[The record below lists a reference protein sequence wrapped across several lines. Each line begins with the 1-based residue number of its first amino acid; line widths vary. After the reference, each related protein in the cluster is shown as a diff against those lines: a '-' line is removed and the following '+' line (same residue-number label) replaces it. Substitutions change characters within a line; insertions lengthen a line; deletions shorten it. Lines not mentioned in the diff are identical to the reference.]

1 VNIPGVFIRR
11 PVATTLLAVAIFLS
25 GALAYFHLPVAP
37 LPNITFP
44 VVVVQASMAGASPSI
59 MASTVA
65 EPLER
70 RLGTIADVS
79 ELTSVSTVGS
89 SQIVIQF
96 GLNRDINGAARD
108 VQAAIQAARADL
120 PTTLRNNPT
129 YREFNPADSPIMV
142 LALTSKTLTRA
153 QLYDS
158 ADSVIQQQLSQVD
171 GVGQITL
178 GGSALPSV
186 RVELQP
192 DQLNSY
198 GIGMEDVRAAIS
210 AANADSVKG
219 HIDQNGIRYEV
230 ESNDQISKAAPY
242 RDLVIA
248 YRNGSPVQLRDVAQ
262 VLDSAENI
270 RNAGLYNG
278 QDAVLVIVY
287 PLPGSNIVKTVAQI
301 RKSLPSIEATLPQNV
316 HVGVAVD
323 RSQSVNAAVGDTE
336 RTLFIAVLLVIG
348 VVFVFLQ
355 SPRAVLVPAVALPL
369 SIVGTFGP
377 MYLLG
382 YSIDNLSLMALTIGT
397 GFVVDDAV
405 VVLENIVR
413 HVESGMDVHEAA
425 MVGSAE
431 VSFTVIS
438 MSLSLI
444 AVFLPILLMPGIV
457 GLLFHEFA
465 VTLSIAILLS
475 LVISLTITPTMAAFV
490 ISRKSLHSKA
500 RWAVWYE
507 RQFERFRQ
515 AYSRSLTIVLDHALA
530 VILTLIG
537 LIVLN
542 VVLIR
547 FVPST
552 FFPEQDNG
560 ILMGQIIADQSI
572 SFQAMQKKLAQLQD
586 IVQKDPAVASVAGF
600 TGGRALNTA
609 NVFIELKPLAE
620 RKVAA
625 SQVVD
630 RLRPKL
636 NAVSGAKLFL
646 QAAQDLRIG
655 GRQSAS
661 EYQYTLT
668 SDDPEALFEW
678 VPKLVTALGKYHDRI
693 VDVNSDLQQNGLQLY
708 VNIDRTTA
716 ARYGFAPNQIDS
728 VLYDAFGQR
737 TVSTVYN
744 QLNQYYVVMEV
755 APQYW
760 QYPQTIDRIR
770 FSTAAGNPSGTQQT
784 QMSKQIVTGV
794 TAVTTGTSTSTGSA
808 GTTGTTASTGT
819 AGATGSSGATTSTS
833 TSSSG
838 TSSRN
843 ADAEAN
849 QLTNAISNAKGG
861 SSSGS
866 ADSTAAE
873 TMVPFTALAS
883 YISNHTATQVNHQG
897 GLVAGTISFNLPP
910 GGSLSDGLAAI
921 SEAGQELGM
930 PASIHGSSAGAAQVY
945 AQSMGTMPLLILA
958 ALAAVYI
965 VLGILYENTV
975 HPITILSTLPSAGI
989 GATLALLIFG
999 TPFSVIAMIGIILL
1013 IGIVKKNAIMMIDVA
1028 IHLQRDEGVEPT
1040 KAIHDAAVVRLRPI
1054 MMTTAAAVLG
1064 AVPLAIGIGQGASLR
1079 QPLGITVMGGLI
1091 LSQVFTLYTTP
1102 VIYLYLDRLRARL
1115 ARWSETLPW
1124 NRSDASA

>member
-1 VNIPGVFIRR
+1 VSIPSLFINR
-11 PVATTLLAVAIFLS
+11 PVATTLLAVAILLS
-25 GALAYFHLPVAP
+25 GALAYFRLPVAP
-37 LPNITFP
+37 LPNVTYP
-44 VVVVQASMAGASPSI
+44 VIVVQAAMAGASPDI

-70 RLGTIADVS
+70 RLRSIADVN
-79 ELTSVSTVGS
+79 ELTSTSTVGAAN
-89 SQIVIQF
+89 IVIQF
-96 GLNRDINGAARD
+96 GLSRDINGAARD

-129 YREFNPADSPIMV
+129 YREYNPADAPIMV
-142 LALTSKTLTRA
+142 LALTSDTLTRT

-158 ADSVIQQQLSQVD
+158 ADSIIQQQLSQVA

-198 GIGMEDVRAAIS
+198 GIGLEDVRAAIS
-210 AANADSVKG
+210 AANADSAKG
-219 HIDQNGIRYEV
+219 HIDQAGQRFEIL
-230 ESNDQISKAAPY
+230 SNDQISKAAPY
-242 RDLVIA
+242 RDLVVA
-248 YRNGSPVQLRDVAQ
+248 YRNNAPVLLRDVAD
-262 VLDSAENI
+262 VEDSAENI

-278 QDAVLVIVY
+278 KDAVLVIVY
-287 PLPGSNIVKTVAQI
+287 PLPGGNIVKTVAQI
-301 RKSLPSIEATLPQNV
+301 RKVLPSIEATLPHDV
-316 HVGVAVD
+316 HVGIAVD
-323 RSQSVNAAVGDTE
+323 RSQSVRSAVGDTE

-355 SPRAVLVPAVALPL
+355 SPRAILIPAVALPL
-369 SIVGTFGP
+369 SIIGSFGP

-413 HVESGMDVHEAA
+413 HVESGMDPHEAA
-425 MVGSAE
+425 MRGSAE

-444 AVFLPILLMPGIV
+444 AVFLPILLMPGII

-465 VTLSIAILLS
+465 VTLSIAILIS
-475 LVISLTITPTMAAFV
+475 LVISLTVTPTMAAYLLK
-490 ISRKSLHSKA
+490 RGGELHSKA
-500 RWAVWYE
+500 RWALWWE
-507 RQFERFRQ
+507 RQFERFKN
-515 AYSRSLTIVLDHALA
+515 AYARSLTIVLDHALM
-530 VILTLIG
+530 VGLTLLG

-542 VVLIR
+542 VFLLR
-547 FVPST
+547 LVPST

-560 ILMGQIIADQSI
+560 ILQGQIIADQSI
-572 SFQAMQKKLAQLQD
+572 SFQAMEQKLAQLQA
-586 IVQKDPAVASVAGF
+586 IVEQDPAVASVAGF
-600 TGGRALNTA
+600 AGGRALNQA
-609 NVFIELKPLAE
+609 NVFIELKPLSQ
-620 RKVAA
+620 RKLSA
-625 SQVVD
+625 SQVVA

-636 NAVSGAKLFL
+636 NAVSGARLFL

-655 GRQSAS
+655 GRQSAA

-668 SDDPEALFEW
+668 SDDPNALFKW
-678 VPKLVTALGKYHDRI
+678 VPKLVTALSKDRTD
-693 VDVNSDLQQNGLQLY
+693 VTDVNSDLQQNGLQIY
-708 VNIDRTTA
+708 VNMNRASA
-716 ARYGFAPNQIDS
+716 ARYGFAPNQIDN

-737 TVSTVYN
+737 TVSTIFN
-744 QLNQYYVVMEV
+744 QINQYFVVMEV
-755 APQYW
+755 APKYW
-760 QYPQTIDRIR
+760 QYPQMIDRIR
-770 FSTAAGNPSGTQQT
+770 FSTAAGNASGTQQT
-784 QMSKQIVTGV
+784 QMPGNTVTPV
-794 TAVTTGTSTSTGSA
+794 QTSAAAAQTPASGISA
-808 GTTGTTASTGT
+808 L
-819 AGATGSSGATTSTS
+819 
-833 TSSSG
+833 
-838 TSSRN
+838 N
-843 ADAEAN
+843 ANAEAN
-849 QLTNAISNAKGG
+849 VLTNAIANSRGG

-873 TMVPFTALAS
+873 TMVPFPALAS
-883 YISNHTATQVNHQG
+883 SISNHTATQVSHQG
-897 GLVAGTISFNLPP
+897 GLVAATISFNLPP
-910 GGSLSDGLAAI
+910 GGSLSKATAEINRASQEMGL
-921 SEAGQELGM
+921 
-930 PASIHGSSAGAAQVY
+930 PASIHGSFAGAAQVY
-945 AQSMGTMPLLILA
+945 AQSMSTMPLLILA

-989 GATLALLIFG
+989 GAILALLIFG

-1013 IGIVKKNAIMMIDVA
+1013 IGIVKKNAIIMIDVA
-1028 IHLQRDEGVEPT
+1028 IHLQRDDGMEPQ

-1064 AVPLAIGIGQGASLR
+1064 AAPLAIGIGQGASLR

-1115 ARWSETLPW
+1115 ARWSATLPW
-1124 NRSDASA
+1124 NRQTDASASP

>member
-1 VNIPGVFIRR
+1 MSIPGLFIRR
-11 PVATTLLAVAIFLS
+11 PVATTLLAVAILLS
-25 GALAYFHLPVAP
+25 GLLAYFKLPVAP

-44 VVVVQASMAGASPSI
+44 VIVVQASMAGASPDI

-65 EPLER
+65 APLER
-70 RLGTIADVS
+70 RLGAIADVS
-79 ELTSVSTVGS
+79 ELTSTSSVGS
-89 SQIVIQF
+89 AQIVIQF
-96 GLNRDINGAARD
+96 GLSRDINGAARD

-120 PTTLRNNPT
+120 PSTLRNNPT

-142 LALTSKTLTRA
+142 LALTSPTLTRA

-158 ADSVIQQQLSQVD
+158 ANSVIQQQLSQVS

-198 GIGMEDVRAAIS
+198 GIGLEDVRAAIS
-210 AANADSVKG
+210 SANANSAKG
-219 HIDQNGIRYEV
+219 HIDQGNQRYEV
-230 ESNDQISKAAPY
+230 TSNDQINKAAPY
-242 RDLVIA
+242 RDLVVA
-248 YRNGSPVQLRDVAQ
+248 YRNNAPVFLRDVADVQ
-262 VLDSAENI
+262 DSAENI

-278 QDAVLVIVY
+278 KDAVLVIVY
-287 PLPGSNIVKTVAQI
+287 PLPGGNIVKTVAQI
-301 RKSLPSIEATLPQNV
+301 RKVLPSIEATLPSSI
-316 HVGVAVD
+316 HIGVALD
-323 RSQSVNAAVGDTE
+323 RSQSVNAAVNDTE

-355 SPRAVLVPAVALPL
+355 SPRAILVPAVALPL

-382 YSIDNLSLMALTIGT
+382 YSLDNLSLMALTIGT

-413 HVESGMDVHEAA
+413 HVEKGMDVREAA
-425 MVGSAE
+425 LVGSAE

-444 AVFLPILLMPGIV
+444 AVFLPILLMPGVV

-465 VTLSIAILLS
+465 VTLSIAILFS
-475 LVISLTITPTMAAFV
+475 LVISLTVTPTMAAYV
-490 ISRKSLHSKA
+490 LNHKNSLHSES
-500 RWAVWYE
+500 RWALWYE
-507 RQFERFRQ
+507 RQFERFKN
-515 AYSRSLTIVLDHALA
+515 AYSRSLDSVLDHALL
-530 VILTLIG
+530 VGLLLVG
-537 LIVLN
+537 LIVAN
-542 VVLIR
+542 VLLIKL
-547 FVPST
+547 VPST

-560 ILMGQIIADQSI
+560 ILQGQIIADQSI
-572 SFQAMQKKLAQLQD
+572 SFQSMEQKLAQLQA

-600 TGGRALNTA
+600 TGGRALNSA

-620 RKVAA
+620 RHISAA
-625 SQVVD
+625 QVVD

-636 NAVSGAKLFL
+636 GGVSGARLFL

-655 GRQSAS
+655 GRSSAA

-668 SDDPEALFEW
+668 SDDPTALFTW
-678 VPKLVTALGKYHDRI
+678 VPKLVAALGKQRGQMQ
-693 VDVNSDLQQNGLQLY
+693 DVNSDLQQNGLQIY
-708 VNIDRTTA
+708 VNIDRAAA

-755 APQYW
+755 APKYW
-760 QYPQTIDRIR
+760 QYPQMLDRMR
-770 FSTAAGNPSGTQQT
+770 FSTAAGNASGTQQT
-784 QMSKQIVTGV
+784 QMSSALVKGV
-794 TAVTTGTSTSTGSA
+794 TAPSVVSGTQGASTSTNA
-808 GTTGTTASTGT
+808 
-819 AGATGSSGATTSTS
+819 
-833 TSSSG
+833 
-838 TSSRN
+838 RN

-873 TMVPFTALAS
+873 TLVPFPALAS
-883 YISNHTATQVNHQG
+883 YVSNHTATQVSHQD
-897 GLVAGTISFNLPP
+897 GLVAATISFNLPP
-910 GGSLSDGLAAI
+910 GGSLSQASATIDQVSQDLGL
-921 SEAGQELGM
+921 
-930 PASIHGSSAGAAQVY
+930 PASIHGSFAGAAQVY
-945 AQSMGTMPLLILA
+945 GQSMSTMPLLILA

-965 VLGILYENTV
+965 VLGMLYENTI

-1028 IHLQRDEGVEPT
+1028 IHLQRDEGLEPRQ
-1040 KAIHDAAVVRLRPI
+1040 AIHDAAVVRLRPI

-1091 LSQVFTLYTTP
+1091 FSQVFTLYTTP
-1102 VIYLYLDRLRARL
+1102 VIYLYLDRLRARI
-1115 ARWSETLPW
+1115 ARWSASLPW
-1124 NRSDASA
+1124 NRLDANA

>member
-1 VNIPGVFIRR
+1 MSIPGLFIRR
-11 PVATTLLAVAIFLS
+11 PVATTLLAVAILLS
-25 GALAYFHLPVAP
+25 GALGYFKLPVAP
-37 LPNITFP
+37 LPNVTFP
-44 VVVVQASMAGASPSI
+44 VIVVQASMAGASPDI

-65 EPLER
+65 APLER
-70 RLGTIADVS
+70 RLSAIADVS
-79 ELTSVSTVGS
+79 ELTSSSSVGS
-89 SQIVIQF
+89 AQVVIQF
-96 GLNRDINGAARD
+96 GLGRDINGAARD

-120 PTTLRNNPT
+120 PSTLRNNPT
-129 YREFNPADSPIMV
+129 YRQFNPADAPIMV
-142 LALTSKTLTRA
+142 LALTSATLTRA

-158 ADSVIQQQLSQVD
+158 ANSILQQQLSQVD

-198 GIGMEDVRAAIS
+198 GIGLEDVRAS
-210 AANADSVKG
+210 LSSANANSAKG
-219 HIDQNGIRYEV
+219 HIDQGDQRFEV
-230 ESNDQISKAAPY
+230 LSNDQISKAAPY
-242 RDLVIA
+242 RDIVVA
-248 YRNGSPVQLRDVAQ
+248 YRNGAPVFLRDVADVQ
-262 VLDSAENI
+262 DSAENL

-278 QDAVLVIVY
+278 KDAVLVIVY
-287 PLPGSNIVKTVAQI
+287 PLPGSNIVKTVGQI
-301 RKSLPSIEATLPQNV
+301 RQVLPNVEATLPHDV
-316 HVGVAVD
+316 HVGIAVD

-348 VVFVFLQ
+348 VVFIFLQ

-369 SIVGTFGP
+369 SIIGTFGP

-382 YSIDNLSLMALTIGT
+382 YSLDNLSLMALTIGT

-413 HVESGMDVHEAA
+413 HVDEGMEVHEAA
-425 MVGSAE
+425 LVGSAE

-465 VTLSIAILLS
+465 VTLSIAIMLS
-475 LVISLTITPTMAAFV
+475 LVISLTVTPTMAAFV
-490 ISRKSLHSKA
+490 LRSRAKA
-500 RWAVWYE
+500 RQQGRVAAWSE
-507 RQFERFRQ
+507 RQFERFKRG
-515 AYSRSLTIVLDHALA
+515 YDRSLATALDHRLLVAL
-530 VILTLIG
+530 VLIG

-542 VVLIR
+542 VFLIR

-560 ILMGQIIADQSI
+560 ILQGQIIADQSI
-572 SFQAMQKKLAQLQD
+572 SFQGMEKKLAQLQA

-620 RKVAA
+620 RKISAA
-625 SQVVD
+625 QVVD

-636 NAVSGAKLFL
+636 NAVSGARLLL

-655 GRQSAS
+655 GRQSAA

-668 SDDPEALFEW
+668 SDNPDTLFTW
-678 VPKLVTALGKYHDRI
+678 VPKLVAALSKERLS
-693 VDVNSDLQQNGLQLY
+693 DVNSDLQQHGLQVY
-708 VNIDRTTA
+708 VNFDRATA
-716 ARYGFAPNQIDS
+716 ARYGFAPNQIDTG
-728 VLYDAFGQR
+728 LYDAFGQR

-744 QLNQYYVVMEV
+744 ELNQYYVVMEV
-755 APQYW
+755 APKYW
-760 QYPQTIDRIR
+760 QYPQMLERIR
-770 FSTAAGNPSGTQQT
+770 FSTAAGNASGTQQT
-784 QMSKQIVTGV
+784 QMSGSLVKGV
-794 TAVTTGTSTSTGSA
+794 TATTVTSATSG
-808 GTTGTTASTGT
+808 TASTT
-819 AGATGSSGATTSTS
+819 NAK
-833 TSSSG
+833 
-838 TSSRN
+838 N

-849 QLTNAISNAKGG
+849 LLTNAISNAKGG
-861 SSSGS
+861 GSSGS

-873 TMVPFTALAS
+873 TLVPFPAIAS
-883 YISNHTATQVNHQG
+883 YVTNHTATQVSHQD
-897 GLVAGTISFNLPP
+897 GLVAATISFNLPP
-910 GGSLSDGLAAI
+910 GGSLSQASAIIDQVSQQIGLPAA
-921 SEAGQELGM
+921 
-930 PASIHGSSAGAAQVY
+930 IHGSFAGAAQAY
-945 AQSMGTMPLLILA
+945 GQSMSTMPLLIIA
-958 ALAAVYI
+958 ALVAVYI

-975 HPITILSTLPSAGI
+975 HPLTILSTLPSAGI

-1028 IHLQRDEGVEPT
+1028 IHLQRDEGQNARE
-1040 KAIHDAAVVRLRPI
+1040 AIHNAAVIRLRPI

-1091 LSQVFTLYTTP
+1091 LSQVVTLYTTP
-1102 VIYLYLDRLRARL
+1102 VIYLYLDGFRARL
-1115 ARWSETLPW
+1115 ARWNQRMPW
-1124 NRSDASA
+1124 NHVDASTSL

>member
-1 VNIPGVFIRR
+1 MSIPGLFIKR
-11 PVATTLLAVAIFLS
+11 PVATTLLAVAILLS
-25 GALAYFHLPVAP
+25 GMLAYTKLPVAP

-44 VVVVQASMAGASPSI
+44 VIVVQASMAGASPDI

-79 ELTSVSTVGS
+79 ELTSTSSVGS
-89 SQIVIQF
+89 ASIVIQF
-96 GLNRDINGAARD
+96 GLSRDINGAARD

-129 YREFNPADSPIMV
+129 YREYNPSDSPIMV
-142 LALTSKTLTRA
+142 LALTSNTLTRA

-198 GIGMEDVRAAIS
+198 GIGLEDVRAAIS
-210 AANADSVKG
+210 SANANSAKG
-219 HIDQNGIRYEV
+219 HIDQGNQRFEV
-230 ESNDQISKAAPY
+230 TSNDQINKAAPY
-242 RDLVIA
+242 RDLVVA
-248 YRNGSPVQLRDVAQ
+248 YRNNAPVLLKDVAD
-262 VLDSAENI
+262 VEDSAENI
-270 RNAGLYNG
+270 RNMGLYNSKA
-278 QDAVLVIVY
+278 AVLVIVY
-287 PLPGSNIVKTVAQI
+287 PLPGGNIVNTVAQI
-301 RKSLPSIEATLPQNV
+301 RKVLPSIEATLPHDV
-316 HVGVAVD
+316 HVGIAVD
-323 RSQSVNAAVGDTE
+323 RSQSVNAAVNDTE

-348 VVFVFLQ
+348 VVFIFLQ
-355 SPRAVLVPAVALPL
+355 SPRAILVPAVALPL

-413 HVESGMDVHEAA
+413 HVESGMDVREAA
-425 MVGSAE
+425 LLGSAE

-475 LVISLTITPTMAAFV
+475 LVISLTVTPTMAAYV
-490 ISRKSLHSKA
+490 LNRKTLHSKA
-500 RWAVWYE
+500 RWALWYE
-507 RQFERFRQ
+507 RQFERFKN
-515 AYSRSLTIVLDHALA
+515 AYSRSLTIVLDHALL
-530 VILTLIG
+530 VGLTLVG

-542 VVLIR
+542 VFLIKL
-547 FVPST
+547 VPST

-560 ILMGQIIADQSI
+560 ILTGQIIADQSI
-572 SFQAMQKKLAQLQD
+572 SFQAMEQKLAQLQA
-586 IVQKDPAVASVAGF
+586 IVQKDPAVESVAGF

-609 NVFIELKPLAE
+609 NVFIELKPLAV
-620 RKVAA
+620 RKLSAA
-625 SQVVD
+625 QVVD

-636 NAVSGAKLFL
+636 NGVSGAKLFL
-646 QAAQDLRIG
+646 QAAQDLHIG
-655 GRQSAS
+655 GRQSAA

-668 SDDPEALFEW
+668 SDDPNALFTW
-678 VPKLVTALGKYHDRI
+678 VPKLVAALTKERGQ
-693 VDVNSDLQQNGLQLY
+693 VLDVNSDLQQNGLQIY
-708 VNIDRTTA
+708 INMDRATS
-716 ARYGFAPNQIDS
+716 ARYGFAPNQLDS

-755 APQYW
+755 APKYW
-760 QYPQTIDRIR
+760 QYPQMLDRMR
-770 FSTAAGNPSGTQQT
+770 FSTAAGNASGTQQT
-784 QMSKQIVTGV
+784 QMSSAIVKPV
-794 TAVTTGTSTSTGSA
+794 TPISAISTQEAESTTNSLNS
-808 GTTGTTASTGT
+808 
-819 AGATGSSGATTSTS
+819 
-833 TSSSG
+833 
-838 TSSRN
+838 N
-843 ADAEAN
+843 AEAN
-849 QLTNAISNAKGG
+849 QLTNAISNARGG

-866 ADSTAAE
+866 ADSTASE
-873 TMVPFTALAS
+873 TLVPFPSLAS
-883 YISNHTATQVNHQG
+883 YVSNHTATQVSHQD
-897 GLVAGTISFNLPP
+897 GLVAATISFNLPP
-910 GGSLSDGLAAI
+910 GGSLSKATVAINQASQQLGL
-921 SEAGQELGM
+921 
-930 PASIHGSSAGAAQVY
+930 PASIHGSFAGAAQVY
-945 AQSMGTMPLLILA
+945 AQSMSTMPLLILA
-958 ALAAVYI
+958 ALAAVYL

-989 GATLALLIFG
+989 GATLALLIFD

-1028 IHLQRDEGVEPT
+1028 IHLQRDEGYEPQR
-1040 KAIHDAAVVRLRPI
+1040 AIHDAAVVRLRPI

-1091 LSQVFTLYTTP
+1091 FSQVFTLYTTP

-1115 ARWSETLPW
+1115 ARWSDTLPW
-1124 NRSDASA
+1124 NTQSDASA

>member
-1 VNIPGVFIRR
+1 MSIPGLFIRR
-11 PVATTLLAVAIFLS
+11 PVATTLLAVAILLS
-25 GALAYFHLPVAP
+25 GLLAYFKLPVAP

-44 VVVVQASMAGASPSI
+44 VVVVQASMAGASPDI

-70 RLGTIADVS
+70 RLGTIAGVN
-79 ELTSVSTVGS
+79 ELTSTSTVGS
-89 SQIVIQF
+89 ARIIIQF
-96 GLNRDINGAARD
+96 ALDRDINGAARD
-108 VQAAIQAARADL
+108 VQAALQASRADL
-120 PTTLRNNPT
+120 PSTLRNNPT
-129 YREFNPADSPIMV
+129 YREYNPADSPIMI

-198 GIGMEDVRAAIS
+198 GIGLEDVRAAIS
-210 AANADSVKG
+210 SANADSAKG
-219 HIDQNGIRYEV
+219 HIDQDGQRYEV
-230 ESNDQISKAAPY
+230 TSNDQISKAAPY
-242 RDLVIA
+242 RDLVVA
-248 YRNGSPVQLRDVAQ
+248 YRNGAPVLLRDVAD
-262 VLDSAENI
+262 VEDSAENI
-270 RNAGLYNG
+270 RNAGLYNN
-278 QDAVLVIVY
+278 QPAVLVIVY
-287 PLPGSNIVKTVAQI
+287 PLPGGNIVKTVAEI
-301 RKSLPSIEATLPQNV
+301 KKVLPSVEATLPHNV
-316 HVGVAVD
+316 HIGIALD
-323 RSQSVNAAVGDTE
+323 RSQSVNAAVNDTE

-355 SPRAVLVPAVALPL
+355 SPRAIMVPAVALPL

-413 HVESGMDVHEAA
+413 HVESGMDVREAA
-425 MVGSAE
+425 LRGSAE

-465 VTLSIAILLS
+465 VTLSVAILLS
-475 LVISLTITPTMAAFV
+475 LVISLTVTPTMAAYV
-490 ISRKSLHSKA
+490 LNRRTLHSRA
-500 RWAVWYE
+500 RWALWYE
-507 RQFERFRQ
+507 RQFERFKN
-515 AYSRSLTIVLDHALA
+515 AYSRSLTAVLDHALL
-530 VILTLIG
+530 VGLTLIG

-542 VVLIR
+542 VFLFR
-547 FVPST
+547 LVPST

-560 ILMGQIIADQSI
+560 ILIGQIIADQSI
-572 SFQAMQKKLAQLQD
+572 SFQAMEKKLAQLQG

-600 TGGRALNTA
+600 TGGRALNSA

-620 RKVAA
+620 RKISAA
-625 SQVVD
+625 QVVD

-646 QAAQDLRIG
+646 QAAQDLHIG
-655 GRQSAS
+655 GRSSAA

-668 SDDPEALFEW
+668 SDDADALFKW
-678 VPKLVTALGKYHDRI
+678 VPELVTALGKYRSQMT
-693 VDVNSDLQQNGLQLY
+693 DVNSDLQQHGLQTFI
-708 VNIDRTTA
+708 NFNRATA

-755 APQYW
+755 APPYW
-760 QYPQTIDRIR
+760 QYPQMLDRMR
-770 FSTAAGNPSGTQQT
+770 FSTAAGNASGTQQT
-784 QMSKQIVTGV
+784 QMSSSLVQPVQTVSAV
-794 TAVTTGTSTSTGSA
+794 TAV
-808 GTTGTTASTGT
+808 
-819 AGATGSSGATTSTS
+819 SGAASSTNA
-833 TSSSG
+833 
-838 TSSRN
+838 RN
-843 ADAEAN
+843 ANAEAN

-866 ADSTAAE
+866 ADSTASE
-873 TMVPFTALAS
+873 TMVPFSALAS
-883 YISNHTATQVNHQG
+883 YTSNYTATQVSHQS
-897 GLVAGTISFNLPP
+897 GLVAATISFNLPP
-910 GGSLSDGLAAI
+910 GGSLSKATAAI
-921 SEAGQELGM
+921 NQAAQDLGL
-930 PASIHGSSAGAAQVY
+930 PASIHGSFAGAAQVY
-945 AQSMGTMPLLILA
+945 AQSMSTMPLLILA
-958 ALAAVYI
+958 ALTAVYI

-1028 IHLQRDEGVEPT
+1028 IHLQRDEGYPPQ

-1102 VIYLYLDRLRARL
+1102 VIYLYLDRLRVRL
-1115 ARWSETLPW
+1115 ARWSATLPW
-1124 NRSDASA
+1124 NRSDANA